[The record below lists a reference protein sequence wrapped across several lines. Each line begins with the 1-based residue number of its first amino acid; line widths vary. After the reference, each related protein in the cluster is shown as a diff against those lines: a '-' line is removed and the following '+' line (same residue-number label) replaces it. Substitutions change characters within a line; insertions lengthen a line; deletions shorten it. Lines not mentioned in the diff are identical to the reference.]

1 MTIKE
6 EVSNYLQTV
15 MDRLEDIANEDL
27 RAVASLGVAQVLEE
41 IVYELK
47 YSKNLYKENFNG
59 SN

>member
-41 IVYELK
+41 LVYELK